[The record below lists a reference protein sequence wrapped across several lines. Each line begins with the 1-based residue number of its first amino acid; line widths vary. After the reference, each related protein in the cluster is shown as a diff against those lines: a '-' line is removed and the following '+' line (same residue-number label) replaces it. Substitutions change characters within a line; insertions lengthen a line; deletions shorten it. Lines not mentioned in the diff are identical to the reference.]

1 MYTIPQNIFSFFFVG
16 FLINASLIV
25 TFLTFEVTQ
34 SKLYIYFIFGGLW
47 GMADGIWQTQLN
59 CMYDLQ
65 QILFT
70 II

>member
-1 MYTIPQNIFSFFFVG
+1 MYTTNSFFFFFVG

-59 CMYDLQ
+59 C
-65 QILFT
+65 T
-70 II
+70 